1 MAYLKVHYPAPFF
14 ASILHSVRNTASK
27 MKEYLNEAARYG
39 VEVLPPSINASG
51 FSFQL
56 QNEKQIRFGFSS
68 IKGI

>member
-1 MAYLKVHYPAPFF
+1 
-14 ASILHSVRNTASK
+14 

-56 QNEKQIRFGFSS
+56 QNENKFVLVSAVS
-68 IKGI
+68 KESDAT